1 MYLQWYYYVLLLL
14 LRLSG
19 FERSEINCTSKNFL
33 KNVSLFLAFVVLP
46 NISNWENWI

>member
-19 FERSEINCTSKNFL
+19 FERSEINCTSKKML
-33 KNVSLFLAFVVLP
+33 LLISLFLAFVVLP
-46 NISNWENWI
+46 NISN